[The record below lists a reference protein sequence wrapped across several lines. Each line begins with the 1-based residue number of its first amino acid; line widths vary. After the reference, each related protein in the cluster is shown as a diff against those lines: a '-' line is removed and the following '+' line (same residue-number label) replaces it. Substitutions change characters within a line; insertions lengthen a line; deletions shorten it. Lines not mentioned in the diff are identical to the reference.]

1 MSELLEKCEVCLALL
16 DEEDLFCGNCGREA
30 PERQQPAESTKTQ
43 TSTYNFE
50 CRGCGASMSYDASA
64 QTLRCPFCGSTKLE
78 EQQDLKVLA
87 PDWIV
92 PFEVSHEQAVATM
105 RKFLGNGYWRPRDLA
120 KKAVIENMTG
130 VYVPYWVFSARTKTY
145 WCADTS
151 QTPSGARSD
160 WYPISGNHQGEY
172 SGVLIGASSTLAP
185 GETAVLCPFD
195 LSRAK
200 QPHEVDTENITVE
213 QFRVQRKYA
222 RPLARQAFEELERSA
237 CNQYVPGRSRNVHVN
252 TRLDRLSSSRVLLP
266 IWIMAY
272 RYQNHLYRFLVNGQT
287 GRSTGQAP
295 FSYAKLGK
303 VLGIGLAVLLAV
315 FVGMGICGGL
325 ASMMP

>member
-1 MSELLEKCEVCLALL
+1 MSDLVEKCAVCLALL
-16 DEEDLFCGNCGREA
+16 DEEDMFCGNCGREA
-30 PERQQPAESTKTQ
+30 PQRKERTDSVHTQ
-43 TSTYNFE
+43 TSTHNFE

-78 EQQDLKVLA
+78 EQRDVKVLA

-92 PFEVSHEQAVATM
+92 PFEVSHEQAVGTM
-105 RKFLGNGYWRPRDLA
+105 RKFLGNGFWRPSDLA
-120 KKAVIENMTG
+120 EKAVIENMTG
-130 VYVPYWVFSARTKTY
+130 VYVPYWVFSARTRTY
-145 WCADTS
+145 WCADTN
-151 QTPSGARSD
+151 QTPRSARSD
-160 WYPISGNHQGEY
+160 WYPISGDHQGAY

-185 GETAVLCPFD
+185 GETTVLRPFD

-200 QPHEVDTENITVE
+200 QLSEVDTENVTVE

-222 RPLARQAFEELERSA
+222 RPLAREAFEEMERAA

-252 TRLDRLSSSRVLLP
+252 VRLEGLSSSRVLLP

-272 RYQNHLYRFLVNGQT
+272 RYQDRVYRFLVNGQT

-295 FSYAKLGK
+295 VSYAKLGK
-303 VLGIGLAVLLAV
+303 ILGIGLAIVIAV
-315 FVGMGICGGL
+315 FVTMGVCGGL
-325 ASMMP
+325 ASMMR